1 MFGRKCWRKAV
12 LAVALCLSMITGIL
26 SGMGELRKAKADP
39 EEGQQSYLEESWGF
53 HIWIGGVVF
62 SSPNRAYP
70 DGNMEIDSA
79 DNTENKKFDGTAKL
93 VVDDTGATTKYT
105 LTLDSF
111 MNNGAGEVFA
121 REDLATIRV
130 LSNYHNDGITGAA
143 IICDCDGDLEIVL
156 KGESKI
162 TAEKYECGL
171 FCSENVKS
179 VTISTAE
186 DCENASLQ
194 VSGGHSEFNK
204 TAKPIACG
212 IFADCPLV
220 MKSGTVEANALSAE
234 EVKTDSVSYTT
245 YGVNCKKDITI
256 FGGSLTGTAY
266 KTLSKDYAVCNYGVR
281 CGGSISAREGSG
293 KLTGVGN
300 DTSVPTIGDDTDPDE
315 KAAILTRARTS
326 DSYGVYCRGTI
337 TMKSGEIKGTGGE
350 SVGESFGVS
359 IMNEEGEDIIIGGT
373 GKLTACGGTTGQNG
387 SSYGLRIRKY
397 SGKEENNSVIVKES
411 GMIDGKGGISEFDS
425 FGIRVTKTDLCIEVN
440 ALGGVSGEGG
450 RADQFSR
457 GIDWEGLITVNGGKL
472 IGQGGSGTNDQSQN
486 LGIHIYGDLQLNGG
500 IVTAK
505 AYGVEAA
512 DSLNPELVGYGT
524 YGLECFG
531 DISINGGVFNAVA
544 YSGEKYRG
552 SAVSGD
558 VLNSIVG
565 RGWQNSAGTGDPAMI
580 GVSETGR
587 ELIDETGRPWP
598 KVVFHGHAYECE
610 GKDDTITVSC
620 TLPECDLDP
629 ESAELVIKAPERTN
643 AADGETSNKAAL
655 ENLDKFKAYM
665 KATGLMDDEALES
678 LNADAITYYLVET
691 IDGKEVET
699 ALNEAPI
706 DPGCYKAKI
715 TVRYFEGDEVKEA
728 TAEVAYELTG
738 EKYPLWIGYK
748 QFTDGNPVIDAED
761 YPNEDS
767 FQGKAEYDPESNTL
781 TLSDLSIDDI
791 SYGGMIEDEDLFVT
805 AAIFYEGT
813 KPLTIVYKGNNEIRG
828 SRGEIGAYGFCSAKK
843 DVAVTWKGDAD
854 ATLTMIAGEE
864 TEELVVEEGEALINS
879 SDEYEVAYDAIYTPG
894 DIVFQSG
901 TISVIGMTY
910 GIQAANTYVQG
921 GNVTIIG
928 GKAAVDGK
936 LQNDIAGSG
945 WTDTD
950 GKNGETYIEATESPA
965 VPKSADGSIFRKMV
979 FPTTHEHSYG
989 FTLADDGTTIVAGCK
1004 EDGCL
1009 IPAKSATLTLV
1020 KPKKTAENDTSSP
1033 AASIDNLEEFNAL
1046 TGLQLSDKDIEYY
1059 SGTKKLDGAPSEA
1072 GTYTAKLTIG
1082 TGENAVTASIGYTI
1096 KAVKTV
1102 IWLNGDGSELDRK
1115 MYVEGEKEP
1124 TTDKTPTKA
1133 DDENNTYTFKNTWTA
1148 KENGKTIT
1156 YTPDFEAKKIEY
1168 TYIWKD
1174 RDGTELGR
1182 KTVKKG
1188 EEPTTPDKDP
1198 DMKQP
1203 TKNYKE
1209 GGDTFE
1215 FVGWKKVSEG
1225 DDGKNW
1231 TFEPVYEKVTY
1242 TTNPEKL
1249 ETDENGAPGAMKV
1262 HRSPDDDSCYDH
1274 FVCVKSKSGE
1284 MDKSLYESGEG
1295 CTEIKLKKEA
1305 IESLGIGTHRITV
1318 VFDDGEVSFEL
1329 VVKEAAKEAEEPEP
1343 AKEPEPTKEPETT
1356 PEPAPEPAKEEKEP
1370 SANTGDTGN
1379 LWIWAILAMMSAG
1392 AAGGV
1397 YATRRMCG
1405 AR

>member
-1 MFGRKCWRKAV
+1 MLVRKCWKKM
-12 LAVALCLSMITGIL
+12 LLSMALCLSMITGIL

-39 EEGQQSYLEESWGF
+39 EEGQQKYLEESWGF

-79 DNTENKKFDGTAKL
+79 DNTENIKFDGTAKL

-105 LTLDSF
+105 LTLDNF
-111 MNNGAGEVFA
+111 MNNGAGEFFA
-121 REDLATIRV
+121 REDLATITV

-194 VSGGHSEFNK
+194 VSGGHSEFNT

-245 YGVNCKKDITI
+245 YGVNCKKDI
-256 FGGSLTGTAY
+256 
-266 KTLSKDYAVCNYGVR
+266 
-281 CGGSISAREGSG
+281 SIS
-293 KLTGVGN
+293 
-300 DTSVPTIGDDTDPDE
+300 
-315 KAAILTRARTS
+315 
-326 DSYGVYCRGTI
+326 
-337 TMKSGEIKGTGGE
+337 
-350 SVGESFGVS
+350 
-359 IMNEEGEDIIIGGT
+359 
-373 GKLTACGGTTGQNG
+373 
-387 SSYGLRIRKY
+387 
-397 SGKEENNSVIVKES
+397 
-411 GMIDGKGGISEFDS
+411 
-425 FGIRVTKTDLCIEVN
+425 
-440 ALGGVSGEGG
+440 
-450 RADQFSR
+450 
-457 GIDWEGLITVNGGKL
+457 
-472 IGQGGSGTNDQSQN
+472 
-486 LGIHIYGDLQLNGG
+486 
-500 IVTAK
+500 
-505 AYGVEAA
+505 
-512 DSLNPELVGYGT
+512 
-524 YGLECFG
+524 
-531 DISINGGVFNAVA
+531 GGVFNAVA

-558 VLNSIVG
+558 VVNSIVG

-699 ALNEAPI
+699 ALNETPI

-813 KPLTIVYKGNNEIRG
+813 KPLTIVYKGNNEIRV

-879 SDEYEVAYDAIYTPG
+879 SDEYEAAYDAIYTPG

-901 TISVIGMTY
+901 TISVTGMTY
-910 GIQAANTYVQG
+910 GIQAADTYVQG

-928 GKAAVDGK
+928 GKAAVEGK
-936 LQNDIAGSG
+936 LQNDIDGSA
-945 WTDTD
+945 WTDIE
-950 GKNGETYIEATESPA
+950 GANGVTYIEATESPA

-979 FPTTHEHSYG
+979 FPIVHKHNFG
-989 FTLADDGTTIVAGCK
+989 FTLSDDGTTIVAGCT
-1004 EDGCL
+1004 EAGCTA
-1009 IPAKSATLTLV
+1009 PAESVTITLV
-1020 KPKKTAENDTSSP
+1020 KPKKTVENDTDSP
-1033 AASIDNLEEFNAL
+1033 AASIENLEEFNAL

-1102 IWLNGDGSELDRK
+1102 IWLDGDGSELDRK
-1115 MYVEGEKEP
+1115 TYVEGEKEP

-1133 DDENNTYTFKNTWTA
+1133 DDEDNTYTFKNTWTA
-1148 KENGKTIT
+1148 KENGNTIT
-1156 YTPDFEAKKIEY
+1156 YTPDFEAKTIEY

-1174 RDGTELGR
+1174 RDGKELGR

-1242 TTNPEKL
+1242 TTDPEKL
-1249 ETDENGAPGAMKV
+1249 ETDENGLPGAMKV

-1284 MDKSLYESGEG
+1284 MDKSLYEADEG

-1329 VVKEAAKEAEEPEP
+1329 IVKKAAKEAEEPE
-1343 AKEPEPTKEPETT
+1343 
-1356 PEPAPEPAKEEKEP
+1356 PEPAKEEKEP

-1397 YATRRMCG
+1397 YATRRMRG